1 MLVIGGAPLFLETVA
16 KGTAGLTQHQSRLAV
31 STSFLHL
38 CGMITAVE
46 STALGR
52 MLRPMSKLMS
62 QELARELV
70 ALKVED
76 DTQERYD
83 YLAAGRREGSLTPD
97 EEAELQ
103 DLVQVNSMLS
113 MLKAEA
119 RLLLANA
126 A

>member
-1 MLVIGGAPLFLETVA
+1 
-16 KGTAGLTQHQSRLAV
+16 
-31 STSFLHL
+31 
-38 CGMITAVE
+38 MIAAVE

-62 QELARELV
+62 MELARELV

-83 YLAAGRREGSLTPD
+83 YLATGRREGTLTSD

-119 RLLLANA
+119 RLLLADA

>member
-1 MLVIGGAPLFLETVA
+1 MNLAQGVNSL
-16 KGTAGLTQHQSRLAV
+16 LAV
-31 STSFLHL
+31 WSSFLHL
-38 CGMITAVE
+38 VLMIAAVE

-52 MLRPMSKLMS
+52 MLRPMSKQMS
-62 QELARELV
+62 LELARELV

-83 YLAAGRREGSLTPD
+83 YLATGRREGRLTPD

-119 RLLLANA
+119 RLMLVKDV
-126 A
+126 

>member
-1 MLVIGGAPLFLETVA
+1 
-16 KGTAGLTQHQSRLAV
+16 
-31 STSFLHL
+31 
-38 CGMITAVE
+38 
-46 STALGR
+46 

-76 DTQERYD
+76 DTPERYD

-97 EEAELQ
+97 EEAEQQ

-119 RLLLANA
+119 RLLAYA

>member
-1 MLVIGGAPLFLETVA
+1 
-16 KGTAGLTQHQSRLAV
+16 
-31 STSFLHL
+31 
-38 CGMITAVE
+38 MIAAFE

-52 MLRPMSKLMS
+52 MLRPMSKGMS

-83 YLAAGRREGSLTPD
+83 YLAAGRREGTLSQD

-119 RLLLANA
+119 RLLLADA